1 MQDLAQRVSIATQV
15 LCTLIGHDRCRSM
28 NRGRLIDINHAFKVA
43 DAVLL
48 VSTRMPPTYDY
59 DPPSNTGTRPEPD
72 CPKPSASEKSPAPSE
87 ASSPPEPPPDRR
99 GPRRF
104 SR

>member
-1 MQDLAQRVSIATQV
+1 MQDPVQRASIATQV
-15 LCTLIGHDRCRSM
+15 LCSLISNDRSRSM

-59 DPPSNTGTRPEPD
+59 DPPSADGARSEPD
-72 CPKPSASEKSPAPSE
+72 GPKPAAQEEPPAPE
-87 ASSPPEPPPDRR
+87 APRPPDPTPGRR